1 MLAVLASHVL
11 PSAAVAQDVLQESV
25 RGLRENP
32 VYVHPNAESAD
43 EIDADA
49 LRARIR
55 ETGAAPLWIVV
66 LPTEVANDEIE
77 AMELVREATPL
88 QGTFV
93 VVHNGLW
100 QADSDFYDTFPD
112 VKAARREDD
121 DIQAE
126 LEDFLGRVGARRT
139 AEPVDEGT
147 PFVTYALVIAVAGA
161 GGFFLFRRARRRREA
176 LAEVKTNGRGDLV
189 ALGDDIRA
197 LALDVS
203 KPDADPAAKRDHAQA
218 VDAHDRANAVFET
231 ARTPGEMAAAG
242 EALEE
247 GRYALTSALERL
259 AGRRA
264 PERRAP
270 CFFDPGHG
278 PSSRRVEWAPAGGTR
293 RPLPACEADAQRVD
307 HGEVPQAREVTVRG
321 RRVPYWNAGPAY
333 APFYGGFFGGHRGA
347 LPGFLLGVMSGGGWD
362 GKGPGLLS
370 GGGGGGGGDFDF
382 GGGGDSGDGGD
393 SSGGGSDS

>member
-32 VYVHPNAESAD
+32 VYVHPDAERAAD
-43 EIDADA
+43 IDADA

-93 VVHNGLW
+93 VVHSGLW
-100 QADSDFYDTFPD
+100 QVDSDFYDASPD
-112 VKAARREDD
+112 MRAARREDD

-126 LEDFLGRVGARRT
+126 LEDFIGRVGAQRT
-139 AEPVDEGT
+139 GEPVDEGT
-147 PFVTYALVIAVAGA
+147 PFVRYALVIAAAGA
-161 GGFFLFRRARRRREA
+161 GGFFLLRRARRRREG

-197 LALDVS
+197 LALDVR
-203 KPDADPAAKRDHAQA
+203 KPDADPAAKEDYARAA
-218 VDAHDRANAVFET
+218 DAHDRANAVFET

-247 GRYALTSALERL
+247 GRYAFTCARERL

-270 CFFDPGHG
+270 CFFDPSHG

-307 HGEVPQAREVTVRG
+307 QGEHPQAREVTVRG

-333 APFYGGFFGGHRGA
+333 APFYGGFFGSHGGA

-362 GKGPGLLS
+362 GKGPGPLS
-370 GGGGGGGGDFDF
+370 GGGGGGFGDGGDFDF
-382 GGGGDSGDGGD
+382 GGGGDSGDG
-393 SSGGGSDS
+393 SDS